1 VDSDADVRLKP
12 LLTSAGQPTPPNAE
26 AHPLTQPVLEARDL
40 LVVRGERHVLDIERF
55 AVGAHETVAV
65 VGPNGAGKSTL
76 LLALTL
82 LVRPQRG
89 SLFLHGQVVTPRLAL
104 DLRRRIGLV
113 LAAPMLLD
121 TSVRQ
126 NVASGLRFRGIRG
139 RQAGIRV
146 DEWLD
151 RLGIL
156 ALRDRHAREL
166 SSGEAQRVSL
176 ARAFVLDPEL
186 LLLDEPFASVDVA
199 ARAQLIDDTERL
211 LRETSRACVFV
222 THDLDEAGR
231 LGTRMAVIVN
241 GRLRQ
246 DDVPQ
251 RVLSAPS
258 DAEVAAFVGVQTRL
272 PGRVESVHDGLAVVD
287 VGGYRI
293 EALSTLSPGR
303 QVMCCLRPEDVTLR
317 VSDRFSPA
325 PPVTSARNHLIGNI
339 VKVVGKGPFVQV
351 TVDCGQMLVAD
362 VTKMSATEMGLREGE
377 SVEATFKATAVHL
390 IALPL

>member
-1 VDSDADVRLKP
+1 MDSDADVRLKP
-12 LLTSAGQPTPPNAE
+12 LLTSARQPTPPNAE

-55 AVGAHETVAV
+55 AVAAHETVAV

-139 RQAGIRV
+139 KQAGIRV

-186 LLLDEPFASVDVA
+186 LLLDEPFASVDA
-199 ARAQLIDDTERL
+199 LARE
-211 LRETSRACVFV
+211 S
-222 THDLDEAGR
+222 
-231 LGTRMAVIVN
+231 
-241 GRLRQ
+241 
-246 DDVPQ
+246 P
-251 RVLSAPS
+251 RVMT
-258 DAEVAAFVGVQTRL
+258 G
-272 PGRVESVHDGLAVVD
+272 
-287 VGGYRI
+287 
-293 EALSTLSPGR
+293 
-303 QVMCCLRPEDVTLR
+303 
-317 VSDRFSPA
+317 
-325 PPVTSARNHLIGNI
+325 
-339 VKVVGKGPFVQV
+339 
-351 TVDCGQMLVAD
+351 
-362 VTKMSATEMGLREGE
+362 
-377 SVEATFKATAVHL
+377 
-390 IALPL
+390 

>member
-1 VDSDADVRLKP
+1 V
-12 LLTSAGQPTPPNAE
+12 TPPKAG
-26 AHPLTQPVLEARDL
+26 APPLTQPVLEARDL
-40 LVVRGERHVLDIERF
+40 LVVRGERHVLEIERF
-55 AVGAHETVAV
+55 AVAAHETVAV

-89 SLFLHGQVVTPRLAL
+89 SLLLHGRAVKPRGAL
-104 DLRRRIGLV
+104 GLRRRIGLV
-113 LAAPMLLD
+113 LATPMLLD

-139 RQAGIRV
+139 QQAGLLV

-186 LLLDEPFASVDVA
+186 LFLDEPFSSVDVA

-211 LRETSRACVFV
+211 LRETSGACVFV

-231 LGTRMAVIVN
+231 LGTRMAVIIN
-241 GRLRQ
+241 GRIRQ
-246 DDVPQ
+246 DDVPA
-251 RVLSAPS
+251 RVLSAPC
-258 DAEVAAFVGVQTRL
+258 DEDVAAFVGVQTRL

-287 VGGYRI
+287 VGGYQI

-303 QVMCCLRPEDVTLR
+303 HVMCCLRPEDVTLR
-317 VSDRFSPA
+317 VSDQFSPA
-325 PPVTSARNHLIGNI
+325 APVTSARNRLTGTI
-339 VKVVGKGPFVQV
+339 VRVVGKGPFVQV
-351 TVDCGQMLVAD
+351 TVDCGHVLVAD
-362 VTKMSATEMGLREGE
+362 VTKMSAMEMGLRAGE

-390 IALPL
+390 ITLPLVS